1 MKERIYIYI
10 SKISKVFEFINYLI
24 SLLVFFGLFI
34 VFIFRK
40 SVTKSLYLM
49 GGLLHI
55 NNYHGEVIPIE
66 FVFIAC
72 ISAIVIL
79 FCIANI
85 FKKIS
90 IITLNVGEGNC
101 FENTNV
107 KYVADIIKYLVL
119 IIIIRIF
126 GESIFIYTQSGSIK
140 ELFNIRFKSYIFD
153 FTLIIISSFAY
164 LILKKRKNM

>member
-1 MKERIYIYI
+1 MKNRIYTYI

-24 SLLVFFGLFI
+24 SLLVFLGLLI
-34 VFIFRK
+34 VFIFRI

-49 GGLLHI
+49 SGLLHI

-66 FVFIAC
+66 FVFFAC
-72 ISAIVIL
+72 VLAIVIL

-85 FKKIS
+85 FKKVS
-90 IITLNVGEGNC
+90 IIALNIGERTC
-101 FENTNV
+101 FVDTNF
-107 KYVADIIKYLVL
+107 KYLVDIIKNLIL

-126 GESIFIYTQSGSIK
+126 GEAIFIYIQNGTIK
-140 ELFNIRFKSYIFD
+140 ELLNIHFKDYIFN
-153 FTLIIISSFAY
+153 FILIIMALFAY

>member
-1 MKERIYIYI
+1 MKNRIYTYI

-72 ISAIVIL
+72 ILAIVIL

-85 FKKIS
+85 FKKVS
-90 IITLNVGEGNC
+90 IIALNIGERTC
-101 FENTNV
+101 FVDTNF
-107 KYVADIIKYLVL
+107 KYLVDIIKNLIL

-126 GESIFIYTQSGSIK
+126 GEAIFIYIQNGTIK
-140 ELFNIRFKSYIFD
+140 ELLNIHFKDYIFN
-153 FTLIIISSFAY
+153 FILIIMALFAY
-164 LILKKRKNM
+164 LILKKRKNI